1 MLDLYMV
8 VEQDY
13 AQYILIDI
21 LSGLVLNRQ
30 YNGFDNSDL
39 RFVNHVLLKRFP
51 DNNQLFG
58 PHCRIPDILKQ
69 SLRHLYTLMYQT
81 KNRMSYMQR

>member
-58 PHCRIPDILKQ
+58 PHCRIPDILK
-69 SLRHLYTLMYQT
+69 RHLYTLMYQT